1 MEKKEIS
8 TEGAPGAIGPYSQA
22 IKSGDFIYC
31 SGQVPLDPS
40 TGKLIEGTVQDDVI
54 QIFANI
60 KEVLKEA
67 ELTLEHVIKT
77 TIFLKSMD
85 TFNDVNEIYGKYFKE
100 PYPARS
106 CVEVS
111 KLPLNCRVEIEVI
124 ARG

>member
-1 MEKKEIS
+1 MEKQVIATKN
-8 TEGAPGAIGPYSQA
+8 APAAIGPYSQA
-22 IKSGDFIYC
+22 IRSGDFVYC
-31 SGQVPLDPS
+31 SGQIPLDPT

-60 KEVLKEA
+60 KAVLKESG
-67 ELTLEHVIKT
+67 LTLENVIKT

-85 TFNDVNEIYGKYFKE
+85 TFVDVNEIYGKYFKE

-106 CVEVS
+106 TVEVS

>member
-1 MEKKEIS
+1 MEKTVIA
-8 TEGAPGAIGPYSQA
+8 TEEAPGAIGPYSQA
-22 IKSGDFIYC
+22 IRSGDFVYC
-31 SGQVPLDPS
+31 SGQIPLDPKTS
-40 TGKLIEGTVQDDVI
+40 ELIEGTIQDDVI

-60 KEVLKEA
+60 KAVLSEA
-67 ELTLEHVIKT
+67 GLTLDNVIKS

-85 TFNDVNEIYGKYFKE
+85 TFKDVNEIYGKYFKE

-124 ARG
+124 ARA

>member
-1 MEKKEIS
+1 MIATKN
-8 TEGAPGAIGPYSQA
+8 APAAIGPYSQA
-22 IKSGDFIYC
+22 IRSGDFVYC
-31 SGQVPLDPS
+31 SGQIPLDPT

-60 KEVLKEA
+60 KAVLKESG
-67 ELTLEHVIKT
+67 LTLENVIKT

-85 TFNDVNEIYGKYFKE
+85 TFVDVNEIYGKYFKE

-106 CVEVS
+106 TVEVS